1 MGLLQSFRWQMKS
14 KSFLRRMCIV
24 KKLIGALV
32 FGVLAF
38 AVRILARA
46 MEPVRYDMGRSDK
59 VQCDTGRND

>member
-1 MGLLQSFRWQMKS
+1 
-14 KSFLRRMCIV
+14 MCIV

-59 VQCDTGRND
+59 VQCDCGKNG